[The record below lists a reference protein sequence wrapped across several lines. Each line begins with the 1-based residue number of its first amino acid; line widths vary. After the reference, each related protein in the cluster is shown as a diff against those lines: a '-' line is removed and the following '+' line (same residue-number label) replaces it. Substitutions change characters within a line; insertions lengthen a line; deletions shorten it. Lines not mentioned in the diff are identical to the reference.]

1 MSGNLAYQSDTW
13 DKRREEVIDGK
24 PVMMSPRPSF
34 NHNRVASN
42 IFGLFWDYLRGK
54 KCVPIAD
61 GTDLFLDEENRFVP
75 DFMVVCDREKIK
87 GDGVHGAPDLV
98 VEVLSPGTARN
109 DRSKK
114 KNAYQRAGVGEYW
127 IVSPSDRI
135 LEIYQNSDGAFG
147 EPEIYTFYEDWMMKQ
162 MSSEEKASLV
172 TEFKCCLYDD
182 FVIHLEDI
190 FYDLL

>member
-13 DKRREEVIDGK
+13 EKRRDEVIDGK
-24 PVMMSPRPSF
+24 PIMMSPRPSF

-109 DRSKK
+109 DRGKK

-135 LEIYQNSDGAFG
+135 LEIYQNNDGAFG
-147 EPEIYTFYEDWMMKQ
+147 DPEVYTLYENWMLEQ
-162 MSSEEKASLV
+162 MSDEEKAALV
-172 TEFKCCLYDD
+172 TEFKCHLYDD
-182 FVIHLEDI
+182 FVIRLKDI
-190 FYDLL
+190 FYDLF